1 MNDAGHI
8 QRLEGVPHFSF
19 AIVGRSELGEAD
31 AVFLTSCSP
40 HDVSDG
46 ISFLWAFGVFLYIVK
61 ISLPQVVEYIR
72 QVGHALVR
80 HKALD
85 HFWHT
90 ADDSKIVKVP
100 QQGFVRNFFQSGCLS
115 KCWTVYNY
123 NHRLS
128 RATLY
133 SSPGSPLAFEQT
145 GCNREQ
151 ATKLAEA
158 QPEADYFAEGKPG
171 AHWGGELCPV
181 TVNAPYSFHQGE
193 NTQKTVFIA
202 QAGRQLF
209 IVFIVI
215 ERNKTLPCLCISDYS

>member
-31 AVFLTSCSP
+31 AVFLTSCSL
-40 HDVSDG
+40 HDVSDD
-46 ISFLWAFGVFLYIVK
+46 ISFLWAFGVFLDIVK

-72 QVGHALVR
+72 QVGYALVR

-115 KCWTVYNY
+115 KCWTVYKY
-123 NHRLS
+123 N
-128 RATLY
+128 
-133 SSPGSPLAFEQT
+133 
-145 GCNREQ
+145 
-151 ATKLAEA
+151 
-158 QPEADYFAEGKPG
+158 
-171 AHWGGELCPV
+171 
-181 TVNAPYSFHQGE
+181 
-193 NTQKTVFIA
+193 
-202 QAGRQLF
+202 
-209 IVFIVI
+209 
-215 ERNKTLPCLCISDYS
+215 